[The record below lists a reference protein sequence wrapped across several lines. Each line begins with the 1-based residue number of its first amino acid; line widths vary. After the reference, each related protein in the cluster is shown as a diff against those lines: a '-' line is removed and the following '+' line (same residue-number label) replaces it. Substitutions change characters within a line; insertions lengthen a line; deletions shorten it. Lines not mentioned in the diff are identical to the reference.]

1 MPKRENQGSG
11 NLCDQRKGLGRK
23 RCPDGTMHKGN
34 MVPAGRVLELP
45 KLNTVVEDRL
55 RESAAA
61 ILSGESDGTGFL
73 HSILCQTSLPYRDPG
88 DQVREWER
96 RQGNAA
102 LKLLAGEAISPDSGE
117 WVKIGLPFGPKAR
130 LVFCFINTRAVL
142 TQSPLIEVGD
152 SLTDFVTRELKMANK
167 GQNMRKVKDQM
178 TRLAASH
185 IRMGYT
191 DGQRSY
197 NAHGAIISDFDLW
210 FPKDERQRVLWPS
223 VVKLSGDYF
232 ESLLSHAV
240 PLEMRALSAL
250 SHSALALDIYAWLAQ
265 RLHRIER
272 RKRAFIPWAA
282 LKAQFG
288 PDFAAMNNFR
298 RKFLIAL
305 REAHTVYRVAKI
317 DVTKE
322 GLFLYNSPPPIAKTG
337 VVLRLPPA

>member
-1 MPKRENQGSG
+1 MPKNQGSG

-23 RCPDGTMHKGN
+23 RCPDGTMHRGN
-34 MVPAGRVLELP
+34 MLPVGRIVELP
-45 KLNTVVEDRL
+45 KRNTIIEDRL

-73 HSILCQTSLPYRDPG
+73 HSILCQTSLPYRDPKG
-88 DQVREWER
+88 AREWER
-96 RQGNAA
+96 RQGSAA
-102 LKLLAGEAISPDSGE
+102 LKLLAGEAIRPDSGE

-167 GQNMRKVKDQM
+167 GQNMQKVKDQM
-178 TRLAASH
+178 ARLAATH
-185 IRMGYT
+185 IRMGYI
-191 DGQRSY
+191 DGERSY
-197 NAHGAIISDFDLW
+197 NAHGAIISNFDLW

-240 PLEMRALSAL
+240 PLEMRALSSL

-272 RKRAFIPWAA
+272 GKRAFIPWAA
-282 LKAQFG
+282 LQAQFG
-288 PDFAAMNNFR
+288 PDYSTT
-298 RKFLIAL
+298 RKFRQKFMIAL
-305 REAHTVYRVAKI
+305 REAHTVYRAAKI

-322 GLFLYNSPPPIAKTG
+322 GLFLYNSPPPVTKTG
-337 VVLRLPPA
+337 VVLRLPRG